1 MNLFNQQLH
10 PRDRGGLHF
19 LMENEMKN
27 YSRIDIDGSG
37 KRLSMADIPFATVAV
52 VGSIVALT
60 IFLLAFLLVSF

>member
-1 MNLFNQQLH
+1 
-10 PRDRGGLHF
+10 
-19 LMENEMKN
+19 MENEMKN